1 MMGSML
7 PTKWCSPVLQAV
19 PKWFTAGGLP
29 GLEEDT
35 AAEMQGETTSS
46 DDELMPEA
54 HPQHDFDI
62 TEGKTLQTHYHFW
75 RLPAVHMCLC

>member
-1 MMGSML
+1 ML
-7 PTKWCSPVLQAV
+7 PTNWCSPVLQAV

-35 AAEMQGETTSS
+35 AAEMPGETTSS
-46 DDELMPEA
+46 DDEPMLEA

-62 TEGKTLQTHYHFW
+62 TEGDTIINLLLHAARF
-75 RLPAVHMCLC
+75 RC